1 MPLDAP
7 LRIRDDKRLFI
18 LGLIYF
24 RIGSK
29 GSWQG
34 RINHIVAL
42 ANENTPL
49 DLPRWT
55 YAKVDYALRWLR
67 KEGWIL
73 ASRPARNKAL
83 VYSRTRP
90 TDILPFLEIEEPKV
104 EVVNIQYEVVTNP
117 VVSLEGWAEFKSW
130 SERSLSKS
138 TYSQISSLSS
148 PELLKGSSRLIWTS
162 WLEKQNKEAI

>member
-1 MPLDAP
+1 MNDFWSKMPLDAP
-7 LRIRDDKRLFI
+7 LRIRDEKRLFI

-29 GSWQG
+29 DSWQG

-49 DLPRWT
+49 GMPRWT

-67 KEGWIL
+67 KEGWIH

-83 VYSRTRP
+83 VYSRSRP
-90 TDILPFLEIEEPKV
+90 SDILPFPEIEKPKV
-104 EVVNIQYEVVTNP
+104 EIVKVQPIEVTESV
-117 VVSLEGWAEFKSW
+117 
-130 SERSLSKS
+130 
-138 TYSQISSLSS
+138 ISF
-148 PELLKGSSRLIWTS
+148 EDWM
-162 WLEKQNKEAI
+162 KEIN